1 MERNALGRWERGQE
15 IGFAHLSNAPL
26 LTREGEVELARQLE
40 QAKHELRDLIIHS
53 GLRLPEIEN
62 LALERSSPAPEG
74 EATETDS
81 ESQVAG
87 NPELV
92 KLLLLEDKYRR
103 LLARTGASV
112 GTPTKRQ
119 GRRPPALAHLL
130 ATRASLLESLQY
142 PDGFFEQVAV
152 RVGQMMSQLESG
164 NRALTAQVVASCGL
178 SPRAL
183 RELNRLVVK
192 ASKKIDRFK
201 AEMVEANI
209 RLVISFAKRLT
220 NRSLPLP
227 DLVQEGTLGLM
238 RAVDKFDY
246 RRGYRF
252 STYASW
258 WIRQAMQ
265 RATADQSRTIRVP
278 FHLNESMQKVAR
290 AGRSLGQKL
299 GREPTSAEIA
309 AAAGLTPEKV
319 QAAQDARHKVI
330 SFSAPVGGDD
340 NNDRQ
345 VSDIVEDTEAVKAD
359 DDLIQG
365 DRDTQ
370 AIRLLSTLGP
380 REQKVIRMRFGIGQR
395 RDYTLREIGDQM
407 NVSRERVRQIEAS
420 ALEKLKAVADI
431 EQTFSADLERKVG
444 GHRES

>member
-1 MERNALGRWERGQE
+1 MDRNLGKWERGQE

-40 QAKHELRDLIIHS
+40 QAKLVLKHAIMES
-53 GLRLPEIEN
+53 GIKLPEIQK
-62 LALERSSPAPEG
+62 LALNTDAQNQDSAAAADATPSTNSEAALDPKLVELIAAEERYAK
-74 EATETDS
+74 A
-81 ESQVAG
+81 
-87 NPELV
+87 
-92 KLLLLEDKYRR
+92 
-103 LLARTGASV
+103 LARQGASQQN
-112 GTPTKRQ
+112 TSKH
-119 GRRPPALAHLL
+119 A
-130 ATRASLLESLQY
+130 RASLRSLSLTRLLRARNTLLVEAPLPDDFFDQVILRIEQTVRQLEHASRANLQEISLQTGLT
-142 PDGFFEQVAV
+142 PKH
-152 RVGQMMSQLESG
+152 L
-164 NRALTAQVVASCGL
+164 RALNATLSKARSTA
-178 SPRAL
+178 
-183 RELNRLVVK
+183 E
-192 ASKKIDRFK
+192 RFK

-278 FHLNESMQKVAR
+278 FHLNESMQKVTR
-290 AGRSLGQKL
+290 AGRALGQKL
-299 GREPTSAEIA
+299 GREPTSLEIA
-309 AAAGLTPEKV
+309 EAAGLTPEKV
-319 QAAQDARHKVI
+319 QAVQDARHKVI
-330 SFSAPVGGDD
+330 SFSTPVGEDS
-340 NNDRQ
+340 DRQ
-345 VSDIVEDTEAVKAD
+345 VSDTIEDTSAVMAD
-359 DDLIQG
+359 EDLIQG

-431 EQTFSADLERKVG
+431 EQALYSEFERKASG
-444 GHRES
+444 

>member
-1 MERNALGRWERGQE
+1 MVIMERNTVSRWERGQE

-40 QAKHELRDLIIHS
+40 HAKLEIRRTIAES
-53 GLRLPEIEN
+53 PLRLPELEKLIVDASLAGPSTDTDAVVEALSDPKLN
-62 LALERSSPAPEG
+62 ELVALEQHYARLIAKGAARRTASGSSARAG
-74 EATETDS
+74 ARKGSAT
-81 ESQVAG
+81 G
-87 NPELV
+87 R
-92 KLLLLEDKYRR
+92 LLEKRR
-103 LLARTGASV
+103 TLLQEV
-112 GTPTKRQ
+112 
-119 GRRPPALAHLL
+119 
-130 ATRASLLESLQY
+130 SL
-142 PDGFFEQVAV
+142 PDSFFEQVALRIEQTAAQFEYMNRSAALELAAQTGSGLTPKSV
-152 RVGQMMSQLESG
+152 REI
-164 NRALTAQVVASCGL
+164 NARIRKA
-178 SPRAL
+178 R
-183 RELNRLVVK
+183 RE
-192 ASKKIDRFK
+192 AERFK

-246 RRGYRF
+246 RRGFRF

-290 AGRSLGQKL
+290 AGRALGQKL
-299 GREPTSAEIA
+299 GREPTSTEIA

-319 QAAQDARHKVI
+319 QAAQEARHKVI
-330 SFSAPVGGDD
+330 SFSAPVGDD
-340 NNDRQ
+340 NDRQ
-345 VSDIVEDTEAVKAD
+345 VSDLVEDSSVVMAD
-359 DDLIQG
+359 DDLIQD

-370 AIRLLSTLGP
+370 AIRLLNTLAP

-407 NVSRERVRQIEAS
+407 KVSRERVRQIEAS
-420 ALEKLKAVADI
+420 ALEKLKAVAEHDQVLPFDFI
-431 EQTFSADLERKVG
+431 ERKANG
-444 GHRES
+444 

>member
-1 MERNALGRWERGQE
+1 MERNTVGKWQRGQE

-40 QAKHELRDLIIHS
+40 HAKREIRRTIAES
-53 GLRLPEIEN
+53 GLRLPELEKLVLDTDITAASQDADAVVETSN
-62 LALERSSPAPEG
+62 DPLLAELVALEQQYARLIAKGRKGSA
-74 EATETDS
+74 ADR
-81 ESQVAG
+81 
-87 NPELV
+87 
-92 KLLLLEDKYRR
+92 LLEKRR
-103 LLARTGASV
+103 ALLQRVT
-112 GTPTKRQ
+112 
-119 GRRPPALAHLL
+119 LL
-130 ATRASLLESLQY
+130 DS
-142 PDGFFEQVAV
+142 FFEQVAIRIEQTAAQFEYMNRTAALELAAQTGLGLTPKSVQEINARV
-152 RVGQMMSQLESG
+152 R
-164 NRALTAQVVASCGL
+164 
-178 SPRAL
+178 
-183 RELNRLVVK
+183 K
-192 ASKKIDRFK
+192 ARRQAERFK

-246 RRGYRF
+246 RRGFRF

-299 GREPTSAEIA
+299 GREPTSTEIA

-319 QAAQDARHKVI
+319 QAAQEARHKVI
-330 SFSAPVGGDD
+330 SFSAPVGDD
-340 NNDRQ
+340 NDRQ
-345 VSDIVEDTEAVKAD
+345 VSDLVEDSSVVMAD
-359 DDLIQG
+359 DDLIQD

-370 AIRLLSTLGP
+370 AIRLLNTLAP

-407 NVSRERVRQIEAS
+407 KVSRERVRQIEAS
-420 ALEKLKAVADI
+420 ALEKLKAVAEHDQVLPFDI
-431 EQTFSADLERKVG
+431 VERKANG
-444 GHRES
+444 